1 MSQKLRKVGF
11 FARKIDIFSQN
22 SVFDEIQFSQ
32 NSLINR
38 NNQPHALPQQVLAQQ
53 IPIVFGCYYE
63 PP

>member
-11 FARKIDIFSQN
+11 FARKTDIFSQN

-32 NSLINR
+32 KSLINR